1 MQSIGYTDLKDG
13 PDNSWLGYYTLE
25 DMGANIGSV
34 SFLRSRMLISCNCQL
49 NNIKYQLDS
58 NIFQETTSPVTQK
71 ATSHSYL
78 RRKTLI
84 LMYVLTALIL
94 ANIEL
99 NRSTRL
105 QEFPWR
111 QMVLVVI
118 QLRNVTT
125 LHLVNSHNEKMKKR
139 LDGFQFS
146 RFSHKKY
153 FISVY
158 ANFTDICGLFFIIF
172 NVSYFKY
179 FQSYL
184 HVYFELF
191 VHGASYV
198 VQICYRIEMLQ
209 LLS

>member
-1 MQSIGYTDLKDG
+1 MISI
-13 PDNSWLGYYTLE
+13 
-25 DMGANIGSV
+25 
-34 SFLRSRMLISCNCQL
+34 Q
-49 NNIKYQLDS
+49 
-58 NIFQETTSPVTQK
+58 FQETTLPVTSK
-71 ATSHSYL
+71 TTSRSYL

-153 FISVY
+153 FIYVSVY

-184 HVYFELF
+184 CLF
-191 VHGASYV
+191 
-198 VQICYRIEMLQ
+198 
-209 LLS
+209 